1 MPLNKD
7 DIYAKIAAPD
17 MLDYGVYLNV
27 DQLLQCQKPT
37 DALCN
42 GDELQFQ
49 IVHQVEELWMKLMAY
64 TLVDIDAA
72 MQAREDM
79 KALTLFGRVH
89 IIQRLMITQ
98 MDLLETMSPRDYQ
111 EVRLQL
117 GNGSGQESPGFQLL
131 LTLPPELWKTYQQHY
146 LAGRSVREVYDTGF
160 THDAAYKLG
169 EAMVEYDELFQKFRA
184 MHIYLIHR
192 TIGMGAA
199 SLKGRPVELLN
210 AGTRHRFFPELWD
223 VRWQMTDAWGGTYGK
238 HRPSI
243 SDDAA
248 DAGPNTGTYAAPESA
263 LAGQHSG
270 HGSPTGVPLQAE
282 LPDKGAK

>member
-1 MPLNKD
+1 MLMPLNREE
-7 DIYAKIAAPD
+7 IHARLEAPE
-17 MLDYGVYLNV
+17 MLDYGVYLSV
-27 DQLLQCQKPT
+27 DRLLECQKRT
-37 DALCN
+37 DELCN

-79 KALTLFGRVH
+79 KALTLFDRVH
-89 IIQRLMITQ
+89 RIQRLMITQ

-131 LTLPPELWKTYQQHY
+131 LTLPPELWKTYESSY
-146 LAGRSVREVYDTGF
+146 LKGRTVREVYDTGF
-160 THDAAYKLG
+160 THDAVYMLG
-169 EAMVEYDELFQKFRA
+169 EAMIEYDELFQKFRA

-192 TIGMGAA
+192 SIGMGAQ
-199 SLKGRPVELLN
+199 SLKGRPIELLN

-238 HRPSI
+238 KRDSI
-243 SDDAA
+243 SGKSDPAHDAA
-248 DAGPNTGTYAAPESA
+248 AGD
-263 LAGQHSG
+263 HSG
-270 HGSPTGVPLQAE
+270 HGSPTGESLRE
-282 LPDKGAK
+282 TEGGA

>member
-1 MPLNKD
+1 MPLNRE
-7 DIYAKIAAPD
+7 KIHAEIENPK
-17 MLDYGVYLNV
+17 MLDYGIYLNV
-27 DQLLQCQKPT
+27 DRLLECQKRT
-37 DALCN
+37 DELCN

-49 IVHQVEELWMKLMAY
+49 IIHQVEELWMKLMAY
-64 TLVDIDAA
+64 TLVDADTA

-79 KALTLFGRVH
+79 KVLTLFDRVH
-89 IIQRLMITQ
+89 KIQRLMITQ

-131 LTLPPELWKTYQQHY
+131 LTLPQEIWRTFETYY
-146 LAGRSVREVYDTGF
+146 LDGRSVREIYDSGF
-160 THDAAYKLG
+160 THDATYKVA
-169 EAMVEYDELFQKFRA
+169 EALVEYDELFQKFRA

-243 SDDAA
+243 SEDDEAA
-248 DAGPNTGTYAAPESA
+248 GE
-263 LAGQHSG
+263 HSG
-270 HGSPTGVPLQAE
+270 HGSPTGESLKAAP
-282 LPDKGAK
+282 

>member
-7 DIYAKIAAPD
+7 DIYAKIAAPE

-79 KALTLFGRVH
+79 KALTLLGRVH
-89 IIQRLMITQ
+89 VIQRLMITQ

-131 LTLPPELWKTYQQHY
+131 LTLPAEIWKTYQQYY

-160 THDAAYKLG
+160 THDAAYKVG
-169 EAMVEYDELFQKFRA
+169 EALVEYDELFQKFRA

-243 SDDAA
+243 SDEGPDAEV
-248 DAGPNTGTYAAPESA
+248 AGE
-263 LAGQHSG
+263 HSG
-270 HGSPTGVPLQAE
+270 HGSPTGMPLQADV
-282 LPDKGAK
+282 PDKGIKEK

>member
-1 MPLNKD
+1 MPLD
-7 DIYAKIAAPD
+7 RDQIHARLAAPE
-17 MLDYGVYLNV
+17 MLDYGVYLAV
-27 DQLLQCQKPT
+27 DRLLQCQKPT
-37 DALCN
+37 SELCN

-64 TLVDIDAA
+64 TLVDADAA

-79 KALTLFGRVH
+79 KALTLFDRVH
-89 IIQRLMITQ
+89 KIQRLMISQ

-131 LTLPPELWKTYQQHY
+131 LTLPQEIWRTYEQHY
-146 LAGRSVREVYDTGF
+146 LNGRSVREVYDTGF
-160 THDAAYKLG
+160 THDAAYKIG
-169 EAMVEYDELFQKFRA
+169 EALIEYDELFQKFRA

-192 TIGMGAA
+192 SIGMGAA

-210 AGTRHRFFPELWD
+210 AGTRHRFFPDLWD

-243 SDDAA
+243 A
-248 DAGPNTGTYAAPESA
+248 DEGAEGS
-263 LAGQHSG
+263 HSG
-270 HGSPTGVPLQAE
+270 HGSPTGEGLRGHTATSADRE
-282 LPDKGAK
+282 RSG

>member
-89 IIQRLMITQ
+89 VIQRLMITQ

-146 LAGRSVREVYDTGF
+146 LVGRSVREVYDTGF

-248 DAGPNTGTYAAPESA
+248 DAGTDAAPDAA

-270 HGSPTGVPLQAE
+270 HGSPTGMPLQAE
-282 LPDKGAK
+282 VPDKGAK

>member
-1 MPLNKD
+1 MPLNRD
-7 DIYAKIAAPD
+7 EVHAALEAPQ

-27 DQLLQCQKPT
+27 DRLLDCQKRT
-37 DALCN
+37 TELCN

-79 KALTLFGRVH
+79 KALTLFDRVH
-89 IIQRLMITQ
+89 RIQRLMITQ

-131 LTLPPELWKTYQQHY
+131 LTLPQGLWKTFEATY
-146 LAGRSVREVYDTGF
+146 LEGRSIRDIYDTGF
-160 THDAAYKLG
+160 THDAAYKLA
-169 EAMVEYDELFQKFRA
+169 EAMIEYDELFQKFRA

-192 TIGMGAA
+192 SIGMGAA
-199 SLKGRPVELLN
+199 SLKGRPIELLN

-238 HRPSI
+238 KRDSI
-243 SDDAA
+243 SGHDEASGD
-248 DAGPNTGTYAAPESA
+248 
-263 LAGQHSG
+263 HSG
-270 HGSPTGVPLQAE
+270 HGSPTGESLSEAE
-282 LPDKGAK
+282 NINEGHQ